1 MEPYKLG
8 EMEQKFAELIWQNE
22 PVGSGRLVELCAA
35 ELGWKKSTTYTMLKR
50 LCARGLFANEGGR
63 VRALV
68 SREEFAGLQSEQFV
82 AEAFGGS
89 LPQFLAAFTRRRRLS
104 GAEIE
109 ELRRLI
115 ESAGAEQSAAP
126 AAPDTAAAA
135 QNTPGAAPCAPPK
148 EG

>member
-1 MEPYKLG
+1 MDHPRLAEGEYRFACIVWEHEPL
-8 EMEQKFAELIWQNE
+8 
-22 PVGSGRLVELCAA
+22 PSGRLVELSQQ

-115 ESAGAEQSAAP
+115 ESAGAEQSAGP

-135 QNTPGAAPCAPPK
+135 QNTPGAAPCVPPK

>member
-1 MEPYKLG
+1 MEHLRLAEG
-8 EMEQKFAELIWQNE
+8 EYRFARIVWDNE
-22 PVGSGRLVELCAA
+22 PIPSGKLVELSQK

-115 ESAGAEQSAAP
+115 ESAGAEQSAGP
-126 AAPDTAAAA
+126 AAADTAAAA